1 MDLAIYTLKSL
12 AYIVVQPSLILM
24 LVIVSILFYYK
35 NKKLVGIQK
44 LVVGCESRSAL
55 EITLGQITFGMI
67 FGILFSLVLMMLG
80 ITFNENSGI
89 EYLFLLSIL
98 MTFIRPRFVCFSYSG
113 AVLGLIG
120 LVVKLLNSQFGFSIK
135 FFDIDILCLMTFVGV
150 MHILEGF
157 LVMIDGEKGSI
168 PVFSNRDNK
177 IIGGYAFS
185 RYWLVPIAIFIA
197 ASSVQNQGATV
208 DLNTPAFWPILKTKY
223 ILNIISTCMLY
234 VLPFFGVIGFS
245 TVTFT
250 KTKKKKIMYT
260 GTYIIGFG
268 IILSLI
274 AQLCRIGVFGEIITV
289 LLAPVLHEIML
300 KVQSNKEDTDKPIF
314 FSEEHSICV
323 LEVIPYSEFYDKGIV
338 PGDRIIK
345 LNGEYIESE
354 KELYKTLK
362 SEVAGIELEVLKIS
376 GEHENVLIDV
386 SNKDRLKVLFVP
398 ITVKREEVVP
408 VDGAKFSEVLD
419 KAKNDKQINN

>member
-44 LVVGCESRSAL
+44 LVIGCESRSAL
-55 EITLGQITFGMI
+55 EITLAQIAFGML
-67 FGILFSLVLMMLG
+67 FGILVSLVLMMLG

-120 LVVKLLNSQFGFSIK
+120 LIVKLLNGQFGFNIK

-157 LVMIDGEKGSI
+157 LVIIDGEKGSI
-168 PVFSNRDNK
+168 PVFSNKDNK
-177 IIGGYAFS
+177 IVGGYAFS

-197 ASSVQNQGATV
+197 VSSMQNQGATV

-223 ILNIISTCMLY
+223 ILNIIATCMLS

-250 KTKKKKIMYT
+250 KTKQKKIKST
-260 GTYIIGFG
+260 GAYIIGFG

-274 AQLCRIGVFGEIITV
+274 AQICRIGVVGEVITV
-289 LLAPVLHEIML
+289 ILAPLLHEFML
-300 KVQSNKEDTDKPIF
+300 RIQNVKEDKNKPLF
-314 FSEEHSICV
+314 YSEEHSICV

-345 LNGEYIESE
+345 LNGEYVQSE
-354 KELYKTLK
+354 KELYNSFRSGL
-362 SEVAGIELEVLKIS
+362 SVIELEVLKID
-376 GEHENVLIDV
+376 GEHKIISIDV
-386 SNKDRLKVLFVP
+386 SDKDRVKILFVP
-398 ITVKREEVVP
+398 IAVKKEEVVS
-408 VDGAKFSEVLD
+408 VGGTKFSDVLD
-419 KAKNDKQINN
+419 EAKQDNQIND

>member
-44 LVVGCESRSAL
+44 LVIGCESRSAL
-55 EITLGQITFGMI
+55 EITLAQIAFGML
-67 FGILFSLVLMMLG
+67 FGILVSLVLMMLG

-120 LVVKLLNSQFGFSIK
+120 LIVKLLNGQFGFNIK

-157 LVMIDGEKGSI
+157 LVIIDGEKGSI
-168 PVFSNRDNK
+168 PVFSNKDNK
-177 IIGGYAFS
+177 IVGGYAFG

-197 ASSVQNQGATV
+197 VSSMQNQGATV

-223 ILNIISTCMLY
+223 ILNIIATCMLS

-250 KTKKKKIMYT
+250 KTKQKKIKST
-260 GTYIIGFG
+260 GAYIIGFG

-274 AQLCRIGVFGEIITV
+274 AQICRIGVVGEVITV
-289 LLAPVLHEIML
+289 ILAPLLHEFML
-300 KVQSNKEDTDKPIF
+300 RIQNVKEDKNKPLF
-314 FSEEHSICV
+314 YSEEHSICV

-345 LNGEYIESE
+345 LNGEYVQSE
-354 KELYKTLK
+354 KELYNSFRSGLA
-362 SEVAGIELEVLKIS
+362 VIELEVLKID
-376 GEHENVLIDV
+376 GEHKIISIDV
-386 SNKDRLKVLFVP
+386 SNKDRVKILFVP
-398 ITVKREEVVP
+398 IAVKKEEVVS
-408 VDGAKFSEVLD
+408 VGGTKFSDVLD
-419 KAKNDKQINN
+419 EAKQDNQIND

>member
-44 LVVGCESRSAL
+44 LVIGCESRSAL
-55 EITLGQITFGMI
+55 EITLAQIAFGML
-67 FGILFSLVLMMLG
+67 FGILVSLVLMMLG

-120 LVVKLLNSQFGFSIK
+120 LIVKLLNGQFGFNIK

-157 LVMIDGEKGSI
+157 LVIIDGEKGSI
-168 PVFSNRDNK
+168 PVFSNKDNK
-177 IIGGYAFS
+177 IVGGYAFS

-197 ASSVQNQGATV
+197 VSSMQNQGATV

-223 ILNIISTCMLY
+223 ILNIIATCMLS

-250 KTKKKKIMYT
+250 KTKQKKIKST
-260 GTYIIGFG
+260 GAYIIGFG

-274 AQLCRIGVFGEIITV
+274 AQICRIGVVGEVITV
-289 LLAPVLHEIML
+289 ILAPLLHEFML
-300 KVQSNKEDTDKPIF
+300 RIQNVKEDKNKPLF
-314 FSEEHSICV
+314 YSEEHSICV
-323 LEVIPYSEFYDKGIV
+323 LEVIPYSEFYAKGIV

-345 LNGEYIESE
+345 LNGEYVQSE
-354 KELYKTLK
+354 KELYNSFRSGL
-362 SEVAGIELEVLKIS
+362 SVIELEVLKID
-376 GEHENVLIDV
+376 GEHKIISIDL
-386 SNKDRLKVLFVP
+386 SNKDRVKILFVP
-398 ITVKREEVVP
+398 IAVKKEEVVS
-408 VDGAKFSEVLD
+408 VGGTKFSDVLD
-419 KAKNDKQINN
+419 EAKQDNQIND

>member
-44 LVVGCESRSAL
+44 LVIGCESRSAL
-55 EITLGQITFGMI
+55 EITLAQIAFGML
-67 FGILFSLVLMMLG
+67 FGILVSLVLMMLG

-120 LVVKLLNSQFGFSIK
+120 LIVKLLNGQFGFNIK

-157 LVMIDGEKGSI
+157 LVIIDGEKGSI
-168 PVFSNRDNK
+168 PVFSNKDNK
-177 IIGGYAFS
+177 IVGGYAFS

-197 ASSVQNQGATV
+197 VSSMQNQGATV

-223 ILNIISTCMLY
+223 ILNIIATCMLS

-250 KTKKKKIMYT
+250 KTKQKKIKST
-260 GTYIIGFG
+260 GAYIIGFG

-274 AQLCRIGVFGEIITV
+274 AQICRIGVVGEVITV
-289 LLAPVLHEIML
+289 ILAPLLHEFML
-300 KVQSNKEDTDKPIF
+300 RIQNVKEDKNKPLF
-314 FSEEHSICV
+314 YSEEHSICV

-345 LNGEYIESE
+345 LNGEYVQSE
-354 KELYKTLK
+354 KELYNSFRSGL
-362 SEVAGIELEVLKIS
+362 SVIELEVLKID
-376 GEHENVLIDV
+376 GEHKIISIDV
-386 SNKDRLKVLFVP
+386 SNKDRVKILFVP
-398 ITVKREEVVP
+398 IAVKKEEVVS
-408 VDGAKFSEVLD
+408 VGGTKFSDVLD
-419 KAKNDKQINN
+419 EAKQDNQIND

>member
-44 LVVGCESRSAL
+44 LVVGCEAKSAL
-55 EITLGQITFGMI
+55 EITLAQIAFGML
-67 FGILFSLVLMMLG
+67 FGILVSLVLMMLG

-120 LVVKLLNSQFGFSIK
+120 LIVKLLNGQFGFNIK

-157 LVMIDGEKGSI
+157 LVIIDGEKGSI
-168 PVFSNRDNK
+168 PVFSNKDNK
-177 IIGGYAFS
+177 IVGGYAFS

-197 ASSVQNQGATV
+197 VSSMQNQGATV

-223 ILNIISTCMLY
+223 ILNIIATCMLS

-250 KTKKKKIMYT
+250 KTKQKKIKST
-260 GTYIIGFG
+260 GAYIIGFG

-274 AQLCRIGVFGEIITV
+274 AQICRIGVVGEIITV
-289 LLAPVLHEIML
+289 IFAPLLHEFML
-300 KVQSNKEDTDKPIF
+300 RIQNVKEDKNKPLF
-314 FSEEHSICV
+314 YSEEHSICV

-338 PGDRIIK
+338 PGDRIMK
-345 LNGEYIESE
+345 LNGEYVQSE
-354 KELYKTLK
+354 KELYNSIRSGL
-362 SEVAGIELEVLKIS
+362 SEIELEVLKTDGERKKIS
-376 GEHENVLIDV
+376 IDV
-386 SNKDRLKVLFVP
+386 SNKDRVKILFVP
-398 ITVKREEVVP
+398 IAVKKEEVVS
-408 VDGAKFSEVLD
+408 VGGTKFSDVLD
-419 KAKNDKQINN
+419 EAKHDNQIND

>member
-44 LVVGCESRSAL
+44 LVIGCESRSAL
-55 EITLGQITFGMI
+55 EITLAQIAFGML
-67 FGILFSLVLMMLG
+67 FGILVSLVLMMLG

-120 LVVKLLNSQFGFSIK
+120 LIVKLLNGQFGFNIK

-157 LVMIDGEKGSI
+157 LVIIDGEKGSI
-168 PVFSNRDNK
+168 PVFSNKDNK
-177 IIGGYAFS
+177 IVGGYAFS

-197 ASSVQNQGATV
+197 VSSMQNQGATV

-223 ILNIISTCMLY
+223 ILNIIATCMLS

-250 KTKKKKIMYT
+250 KIKQKKIKST
-260 GTYIIGFG
+260 GAYIIGFG

-274 AQLCRIGVFGEIITV
+274 AQICRIGVVGEVITV
-289 LLAPVLHEIML
+289 ILAPLLHEFML
-300 KVQSNKEDTDKPIF
+300 RIQNVKEDKNKPLF
-314 FSEEHSICV
+314 YSEEHSICV

-345 LNGEYIESE
+345 LNGEYVQSE
-354 KELYKTLK
+354 KELYNSFRSGL
-362 SEVAGIELEVLKIS
+362 SVIELEVLKID
-376 GEHENVLIDV
+376 GEHKIISIDV
-386 SNKDRLKVLFVP
+386 SNKDRVKILFVP
-398 ITVKREEVVP
+398 IAVKKEEVVS
-408 VDGAKFSEVLD
+408 VGGTKFSDVLD
-419 KAKNDKQINN
+419 EAKQDNQIND